1 MKSNKVIALLREGFR
16 FETLSK
22 LNESQINTLY
32 GRLIH
37 EQSISAA
44 TQKAKEE
51 LVGLN
56 KTVDDIAKKIASE
69 EDNVEADDAL
79 GDLAMQT
86 DTGQETPHDE
96 KDMAPD
102 GMDDDSDNNRTT
114 MGEEVE
120 KDNAWAICT
129 SQLGKEFKTTK
140 RSEWSAKQMNK
151 YERCVKDVKKQNE
164 TVRQIEESLV
174 SLIQKYVMTD
184 KITKK
189 DILEAD
195 TKEAPTKTPTKTPVK
210 PERKTPYQPKHQ
222 PAPKAEL
229 PDFLKFDNLN
239 IQFRDEN
246 EN

>member
-86 DTGQETPHDE
+86 DTTVW
-96 KDMAPD
+96 
-102 GMDDDSDNNRTT
+102 TT
-114 MGEEVE
+114 ILTITEVL
-120 KDNAWAICT
+120 W
-129 SQLGKEFKTTK
+129 
-140 RSEWSAKQMNK
+140 
-151 YERCVKDVKKQNE
+151 
-164 TVRQIEESLV
+164 
-174 SLIQKYVMTD
+174 
-184 KITKK
+184 
-189 DILEAD
+189 
-195 TKEAPTKTPTKTPVK
+195 
-210 PERKTPYQPKHQ
+210 ERKSKKIMLGQFVHHNLEKNSKQ
-222 PAPKAEL
+222 
-229 PDFLKFDNLN
+229 LKEVSGVLN
-239 IQFRDEN
+239 K
-246 EN
+246 